1 MSQYEPIKDPYAPYA
16 PSQSILQIREFEP
29 LQYGDPVQRLDGR
42 KIKALGRWSKLRSSQ
57 FAGDLFLALIP
68 LFFIVVAAIAAC
80 VNNKPITP
88 TGAHVEQILPLLPS
102 IFPIVFAALMGKLFK
117 HLALYRA
124 ERGVTLLELERLVG
138 CQSLFAAVERQFAT
152 RRLDFWGFSILALW
166 ALSPVGGQAALRI
179 LHRES
184 QVVPFNK
191 TLRYLPIEA
200 AQFTSM
206 GGADMAS
213 EDYPSYGPLYLASLR
228 TNQGL
233 QNSTMDLWGNVKIPD
248 IDSLSVVN
256 QSLGKGWF
264 NVDYSHPVTY
274 TSLLGLPVFGIPSA
288 GNSSFEVLSRY
299 NKLECPNVTF
309 VGNITAWKS
318 GTWGSS
324 FKMSKGFSTNTTA
337 SGIQSF
343 QLLSMGRTNG
353 SEVNCTV
360 AQRDVVSLVECQ
372 GLKCQ
377 VNAMRP
383 STVAIADR
391 DPIQFI
397 GFLNMLN
404 QFPFVTIWRKSHAS
418 VEGSSPT
425 EQWLINP
432 DTNFTQIY
440 GFVNLSSIDKGDL
453 SQRIQILYNTFWSAT
468 FGAQH
473 IVGQTSNDLSYY
485 DQAPIVAGT
494 SENIS
499 FNSTSASGVRYG
511 EQRLHCDWVF
521 VVLLLVTSTILLGA
535 GLTSVYLKKMTLA
548 PDILGYASS
557 AAHDNPYFPID
568 RSYSTHLDGLERA
581 RALEDVKVIIG
592 DVKGDS
598 DVGHIAFAAVRP
610 GIQRLRKGR
619 VYS

>member
-1 MSQYEPIKDPYAPYA
+1 M
-16 PSQSILQIREFEP
+16 
-29 LQYGDPVQRLDGR
+29 
-42 KIKALGRWSKLRSSQ
+42 
-57 FAGDLFLALIP
+57 
-68 LFFIVVAAIAAC
+68 
-80 VNNKPITP
+80 
-88 TGAHVEQILPLLPS
+88 
-102 IFPIVFAALMGKLFK
+102 
-117 HLALYRA
+117 
-124 ERGVTLLELERLVG
+124 G

-152 RRLDFWGFSILALW
+152 RRLDIWGFAILSLW

-179 LHRES
+179 LHREP
-184 QVVPFNK
+184 QVVSFNQ

-228 TNQGL
+228 TNKGL
-233 QNSTMDLWGNVKIPD
+233 QNTTMDLWGNVRIPD
-248 IDSLSVVN
+248 IDSLTITN
-256 QSLGKGWF
+256 QSLGKDWL

-288 GNSSFEVLSRY
+288 GNSSFEILSRY

-309 VGNITAWKS
+309 VGNTTAWNS
-318 GTWGSS
+318 SQWGSS
-324 FKMSKGFSTNTTA
+324 FKMSIGFSTNTTA
-337 SGIQSF
+337 AGIQSF
-343 QLLSMGRTNG
+343 QLLSMGQTNG

-360 AQRDVVSLVECQ
+360 AQRDVMSLVECE
-372 GLKCQ
+372 GVKCQ

-391 DPIQFI
+391 DPIQYI
-397 GFLNMLN
+397 GYLNMLY
-404 QFPFVTIWRKSHAS
+404 QFPFVTIWRKSHPM

-432 DTNFTQIY
+432 ETNFTQIY
-440 GFVNLSSIDKGDL
+440 TFVNLSSIDKRDL
-453 SQRIQILYNTFWSAT
+453 SQRMQILYNTFWSAT

-485 DQAPIVAGT
+485 DQAPITAGA

-499 FNSTSASGVRYG
+499 FNSTSASGIRYG
-511 EQRLHCDWVF
+511 EQRLHCDWVY
-521 VVLLLVTSTILLGA
+521 VVLLLVTSIILLGA

-557 AAHDNPYFPID
+557 AAHDNPFFPTD
-568 RSYSTHLDGLERA
+568 RSYSSHIDGLERA

-610 GIQRLRKGR
+610 GVQRLRKGR
-619 VYS
+619 VYG